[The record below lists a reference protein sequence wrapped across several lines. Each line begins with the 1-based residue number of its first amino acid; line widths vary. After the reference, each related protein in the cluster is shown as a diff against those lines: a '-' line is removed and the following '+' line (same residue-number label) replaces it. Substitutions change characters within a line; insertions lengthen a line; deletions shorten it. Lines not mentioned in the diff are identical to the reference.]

1 MAGYAAT
8 SRITHVAPHRVVH
21 HAPTDYAEADLV
33 ELDVPALEEVSGQPY
48 LATLSYIWDDVRE
61 MWRQSMDDV
70 REIWRQSMDVL
81 RDPRIY

>member
-8 SRITHVAPHRVVH
+8 SRITHVAPHRVSH
-21 HAPTDYAEADLV
+21 EAPVERPDAANATVDFEAPV
-33 ELDVPALEEVSGQPY
+33 VEEVRGQPY
-48 LATLSYIWDDVRE
+48 LATLSYIW
-61 MWRQSMDDV
+61 DDV

>member
-8 SRITHVAPHRVVH
+8 ARITHVAPHRAVH
-21 HAPTDYAEADLV
+21 REPVDTTVADLV
-33 ELDVPALEEVSGQPY
+33 ELDVPAVEEVSGQPY
-48 LATLSYIWDDVRE
+48 LATLSDAW
-61 MWRQSMDDV
+61 DDV